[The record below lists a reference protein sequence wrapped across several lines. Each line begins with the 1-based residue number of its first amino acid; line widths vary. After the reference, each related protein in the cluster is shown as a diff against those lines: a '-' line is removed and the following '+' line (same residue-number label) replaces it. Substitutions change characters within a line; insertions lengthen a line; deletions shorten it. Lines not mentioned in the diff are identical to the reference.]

1 MSLCDPTGRL
11 SRWAMTLQRYDF
23 TIQYH
28 PGKDHS
34 NADALLRRVYTI
46 SQQPMLPQTLTEE
59 LRNAQ
64 IRDDKLQPLIRYLQ
78 NSALPKDAP
87 TAEKIL
93 RQEGQYF
100 LSDNNILYRQS
111 HTGKRAVI
119 QLVVRKTLQTEL
131 LHWCHDHF
139 TSDHLGLKKNIRM
152 PQIHILLEQYVCGPL
167 RMN

>member
-1 MSLCDPTGRL
+1 
-11 SRWAMTLQRYDF
+11 
-23 TIQYH
+23 
-28 PGKDHS
+28 
-34 NADALLRRVYTI
+34 
-46 SQQPMLPQTLTEE
+46 MLPQTLTEE